1 MENAENI
8 QMNKAIITQDKAN
21 ADLSQIT
28 VLLGFLQ
35 VLNQFIG
42 LQWFLWNML
51 FNLVMIL
58 SICRMEQGCQDTRQK
73 ILFPVNHPVT
83 NDH

>member
-1 MENAENI
+1 METPENI

-35 VLNQFIG
+35 VLNQFVG
-42 LQWFLWNML
+42 LQWLEWNMF

-58 SICRMEQGCQDTRQK
+58 SICHMEQGCQDSRLKT
-73 ILFPVNHPVT
+73 LFLIIIP